1 RDTFLLD
8 CQKVESVRVEVAV
21 VREFRREK
29 AMKKGIF
36 GFAAAYFFLSVGV
49 SVGQGNADT
58 ILYNG
63 KVLTVDAQF
72 SVAEAVAVKDDRI
85 LAVGTSQD
93 VLKLAGSN
101 TLRID
106 LEGKTVTPG
115 LIHTHVHMESPGR
128 YGRRLPATESKRFPL
143 NFNTVKTTEDVI
155 KQIRDTMEAVDF
167 EPGEWIQFSTN
178 PSGEHARL
186 LFDELNRWELDK
198 ATPDN
203 PIFFSLGVPILN
215 MVLVNSKAIEAL
227 WARHGDFIETYGRY
241 WVDDQGRPDG
251 HLEAPAARVI
261 VQEFGP
267 EPDIEVMAPLY
278 KKGLEERAAVGN
290 TTISGGLHGFSVDL
304 YKWLDER
311 GELPVRY
318 GYGVSWTFGI
328 PDADNAEYKMGAGT
342 DMVWITSMSARGV
355 DGAGSR
361 MCISL
366 DRDSEAVASAEGE
379 ESSLMGLAALSE
391 WWPRGQCNLDIEYA
405 GATKGAP
412 LKANYFMEWFNQVAQ
427 DGLRSANLHTSGD
440 ESYSRLISEMERID
454 QANPGAVKGW
464 AMDHC
469 TMIDPRDIPRV
480 AKLGVMLSCQP
491 LGEGN
496 RASMVGEAFGDSV
509 ADVFV
514 APIQSMLKAGIN
526 VSLEGLWDGV
536 ETLITRK
543 DEDGKVWGPDQRVDR
558 ETALRVA
565 TQNGANY
572 VLKGDQLGSIEVGK
586 LADLVV
592 LDRDYL
598 TVAEE
603 EISETQSLMTLLGGK
618 IIFLNSAFSEKYD
631 FRPDG
636 AVISTL
642 EDLRKRR

>member
-1 RDTFLLD
+1 M
-8 CQKVESVRVEVAV
+8 VEITTIRS
-21 VREFRREK
+21 FRREK
-29 AMKKGIF
+29 TMKKGTVC
-36 GFAAAYFFLSVGV
+36 FAAAYLFLSVGF
-49 SVGQGNADT
+49 SFAQQNADT

-63 KVLTVDAQF
+63 KVLTVDARF
-72 SVAEAVAVKDDRI
+72 SVAEAVAVRDDRI
-85 LAVGTSQD
+85 VAVGTSAD
-93 VLKLAGSN
+93 VLKLAGPG

-106 LEGKTVTPG
+106 LKGKTVTPG

-128 YGRRLPATESKRFPL
+128 YGRGLPAAQSKRYPL
-143 NFNTVKTTEDVI
+143 NFRIVKTKEDVI
-155 KQIRDTMEAVDF
+155 QQIRDTMAAFDF

-186 LFDELNRWELDK
+186 LYDELNRWELDK

-227 WARHGDFIETYGRY
+227 WAKHGDFIETYGRY
-241 WVDDQGRPDG
+241 WVDEQGRPDG
-251 HLEAPAARVI
+251 HLEAPAARVV

-267 EPDIEVMAPLY
+267 VPDIEIMAPLY
-278 KKGLEERAAVGN
+278 KKGLQERAAVGN
-290 TTISGGLHGFSVDL
+290 TTISGGLHGFSVDV

-311 GELPVRY
+311 GEMPVRY
-318 GYGVSWTFGI
+318 GYGVAWTFGL
-328 PDADNAEYKMGAGT
+328 PDADNTQFKMGGGT
-342 DMVWITSMSARGV
+342 DRVWITSMSARGV

-366 DRDSEAVASAEGE
+366 DRDSEAVAAAEGS

-440 ESYSRLISEMERID
+440 ESYSRLISELERID
-454 QANPGAVKGW
+454 QANPGSVKGW

-469 TMIDPRDIPRV
+469 TMIDPRDIPR
-480 AKLGVMLSCQP
+480 AARLGIMMSCQP

-496 RASMVGEAFGDSV
+496 RAPMVGEAFGKHV
-509 ADVFV
+509 ADTYV
-514 APIQSMLKAGIN
+514 APIKSMLDAGIN
-526 VSLEGLWDGV
+526 ISLEGQWGGV

-543 DEDGKVWGPDQRVDR
+543 DEDGKVWGPNERLDR
-558 ETALRVA
+558 ATALRVA
-565 TQNGANY
+565 TRNGANY
-572 VLKGDQLGSIEVGK
+572 VLKGDKLGSIEVGK

-598 TVAEE
+598 TVPEE
-603 EISETQSLMTLLGGK
+603 EISEIQSLMTLLGGE
-618 IIFLNSAFSEKYD
+618 IIFLHSDFSREHSL
-631 FRPDG
+631 RPEG
-636 AVISTL
+636 TLVSTL
-642 EDLRKRR
+642 EELRQRR

>member
-1 RDTFLLD
+1 
-8 CQKVESVRVEVAV
+8 
-21 VREFRREK
+21 
-29 AMKKGIF
+29 MKKGTVCFVI
-36 GFAAAYFFLSVGV
+36 AYLFLSVGV
-49 SVGQGNADT
+49 SLGQENADT

-63 KVLTVDAQF
+63 KFLTVDAQF
-72 SVAEAVAVKDDRI
+72 SVAEAVAVRGDQI
-85 LAVGTSQD
+85 VAVGTSSD
-93 VLKLAGSN
+93 VLKNAGPN

-106 LEGKTVTPG
+106 LKGKTVTPG

-128 YGRRLPATESKRFPL
+128 YGRGLPASQSKRYPL
-143 NFNTVKTTEDVI
+143 NFQSVKTKEDVI
-155 KQIRDTMEAVDF
+155 QQVRDTMAAFDF

-178 PSGEHARL
+178 PRGEHARL
-186 LFDELNRWELDK
+186 LYDELNRWELDK
-198 ATPDN
+198 AAPDN

-227 WARHGDFIETYGRY
+227 WAKHGDFIETYGRY
-241 WVDDQGRPDG
+241 WVDESGRPEG

-267 EPDIEVMAPLY
+267 EPDVTIMAPLY

-290 TTISGGLHGFSVDL
+290 TTISGGLHGFSVDV
-304 YKWLDER
+304 YKWLDDR
-311 GELPVRY
+311 GEMPVRY

-328 PDADNAEYKMGAGT
+328 PGADNTQFEMGSGT
-342 DMVWITSMSARGV
+342 DTVWITSMSARGV

-366 DRDSEAVASAEGE
+366 DRDSEAVAASEGGQ
-379 ESSLMGLAALSE
+379 SSLMGLAALSE

-440 ESYSRLISEMERID
+440 ESYSRLISELERID
-454 QANPGAVKGW
+454 QANPGSVQGW

-469 TMIDPRDIPRV
+469 TMIDPRDIPRA
-480 AKLGVMLSCQP
+480 AKLGIMMSCQP

-496 RASMVGEAFGDSV
+496 RAPMVGEAFGDHV
-509 ADVFV
+509 ADTYV
-514 APIQSMLKAGIN
+514 APVKSMLDAGIN
-526 VSLEGLWDGV
+526 ISLEGLWAGV
-536 ETLITRK
+536 ETLIMRK
-543 DEDGKVWGPDQRVDR
+543 DENGKVWGPNERLDR
-558 ETALRVA
+558 ATALRVA

-572 VLKGDQLGSIEVGK
+572 VLKGDKLGSLEVGK

-603 EISETQSLMTLLGGK
+603 EISETRSLMTLL
-618 IIFLNSAFSEKYD
+618 
-631 FRPDG
+631 
-636 AVISTL
+636 
-642 EDLRKRR
+642 

>member
-1 RDTFLLD
+1 
-8 CQKVESVRVEVAV
+8 
-21 VREFRREK
+21 
-29 AMKKGIF
+29 MKKGTVC
-36 GFAAAYFFLSVGV
+36 FAAAYLFLSVGV
-49 SVGQGNADT
+49 SFAQGDADT

-63 KVLTVDAQF
+63 KVLTVDARF
-72 SVAEAVAVKDDRI
+72 SVVEAVAVRGDQI
-85 LAVGTSQD
+85 VAVGTSGD
-93 VLKLAGSN
+93 VLKLAGPD

-106 LEGKTVTPG
+106 LKGKTVTPG

-128 YGRRLPATESKRFPL
+128 YGRGLPSAETKRYPL
-143 NFNTVKTTEDVI
+143 NFRIVKTKEDVI
-155 KQIRDTMEAVDF
+155 KQVRDTMAAFDF

-198 ATPDN
+198 AAPDN

-227 WARHGDFIETYGRY
+227 WAKHGDFIETYGRY
-241 WVDDQGRPDG
+241 WVDELGRPDG

-261 VQEFGP
+261 VQEFAP
-267 EPDIEVMAPLY
+267 QPNVEIMAPLY

-290 TTISGGLHGFSVDL
+290 TTISGGLHSFSVDV

-328 PDADNAEYKMGAGT
+328 PGADNTQFEMGSGT

-366 DRDSEAVASAEGE
+366 DRDSEAVATAEGGQ
-379 ESSLMGLAALSE
+379 SSLMGLSALSE

-427 DGLRSANLHTSGD
+427 DGLRSANLHASGD
-440 ESYSRLISEMERID
+440 ESYSRLISELERID

-469 TMIDPRDIPRV
+469 TMVDPRDIPRV
-480 AKLGVMLSCQP
+480 AKLGMMLSCQP

-496 RASMVGEAFGDSV
+496 RASMVGEAFGNQV
-509 ADVFV
+509 ADAFV
-514 APIQSMLKAGIN
+514 SPIQSMLDAGIN
-526 VSLEGLWDGV
+526 VSLEGLWEGV

-543 DEDGKVWGPDQRVDR
+543 DEDGKVWGPNQRVDR
-558 ETALRVA
+558 ETALRIA
-565 TQNGANY
+565 TRNGANY

-598 TVAEE
+598 TVPEE
-603 EISETQSLMTLLGGK
+603 EISETRSLMTLLGGK
-618 IIFLNSAFSEKYD
+618 IIFLHSDFSREHNL
-631 FRPDG
+631 RPEG
-636 AVISTL
+636 TLVSTL
-642 EDLRKRR
+642 EELRQRR

>member
-1 RDTFLLD
+1 
-8 CQKVESVRVEVAV
+8 
-21 VREFRREK
+21 
-29 AMKKGIF
+29 MKKGTVS
-36 GFAAAYFFLSVGV
+36 FAVIFFLFTVHV
-49 SVGQGNADT
+49 CLAQGNADT

-63 KVLTVDAQF
+63 KILTVDEQS
-72 SVAEAVAVKDDRI
+72 SVAEAVAVSGDRI
-85 LAVGTSQD
+85 LAVGSD
-93 VLKLAGSN
+93 EEVLELAGPD
-101 TLRID
+101 TLQID
-106 LEGKTVTPG
+106 LKGKTVTPG

-128 YGRRLPATESKRFPL
+128 YGRGLPASQSKRYPL
-143 NFNTVKTTEDVI
+143 NFRIVKTKEDVI
-155 KQIRDTMEAVDF
+155 KQIKDTIAAFQF

-178 PSGEHARL
+178 PSGEQARL

-198 ATPDN
+198 GAPDN

-227 WARHGDFIETYGRY
+227 WDKHGDFIETYGRY
-241 WVDDQGRPDG
+241 WIDEFGRPEG

-261 VQEFGP
+261 VQEFAP
-267 EPDIEVMAPLY
+267 EPDVEVMGPLY

-290 TTISGGLHGFSVDL
+290 TTISGGLHGFSVEV

-311 GELPVRY
+311 DELPVRY

-328 PDADNAEYKMGAGT
+328 PGADNTQFKMGAGT
-342 DMVWITSMSARGV
+342 DRVWITSMSARGL

-366 DRDSEAVASAEGE
+366 DRNSGAVAAAEGG
-379 ESSLMGLAALSE
+379 ESSLMGLSAVSE
-391 WWPRGQCNLDIEYA
+391 WWPRGQCNLDIEYG
-405 GATKGAP
+405 GATKGAS
-412 LKANYFMEWFNQVAQ
+412 LKANYFMEWFNQVAR
-427 DGLRSANLHTSGD
+427 DGLRSGNVHVSGD
-440 ESYSRLISEMERID
+440 ESYSRLLTELERID
-454 QANPGAVKGW
+454 RANPGAVKGW

-469 TMIDPRDIPRV
+469 TMVNPLDVPRA
-480 AKLGVMLSCQP
+480 AKLGMMWSCQP

-496 RASMVGEAFGDSV
+496 RAPMVAEAFGDPV
-509 ADVFV
+509 AHTYVS
-514 APIQSMLKAGIN
+514 PIKSMLAAGIN

-543 DEDGKVWGPDQRVDR
+543 DEEGKVWGPDQRLDR

-592 LDRDYL
+592 LDRDYMSIP
-598 TVAEE
+598 EE
-603 EISETQSLMTLLGGK
+603 DISETQSLMTLQGGK
-618 IIFLNSAFSEKYD
+618 IIFLHSDFSREHSL
-631 FRPDG
+631 RPEG
-636 AVISTL
+636 TLISTL
-642 EDLRKRR
+642 AELRKRR